1 MHSISN
7 EKVKKINIGRRE
19 ENEKDDLEYD
29 FESGYSCGKCLGWC
43 IWRTG
48 YDGLADK

>member
-1 MHSISN
+1 L
-7 EKVKKINIGRRE
+7 KVGCAALDTLLKWE

-29 FESGYSCGKCLGWC
+29 FKSGYSCGECLGWC
-43 IWRTG
+43 IWWTG